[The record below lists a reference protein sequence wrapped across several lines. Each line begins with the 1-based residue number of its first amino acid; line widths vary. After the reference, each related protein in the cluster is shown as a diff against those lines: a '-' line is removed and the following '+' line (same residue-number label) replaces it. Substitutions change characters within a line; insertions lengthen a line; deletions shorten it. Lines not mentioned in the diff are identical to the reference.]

1 MSYTTAEKKMLKKAH
16 EIGMNLDYKSDENL
30 NFLVLSPVL
39 GPLMDFLKKLKP
51 DDVGQI
57 FYDFEGVMK
66 IMRMMEDCAQK
77 MEQEMGIA

>member
-1 MSYTTAEKKMLKKAH
+1 MSYTASEIAILKKAN

-30 NFLVLSPVL
+30 NFLFLSPVL

-57 FYDFEGVMK
+57 FYDYDGVMK

-77 MEQEMGIA
+77 MEQEMG